1 MYRSSN
7 IFLGLL
13 WFCFLSLLYM
23 VPLDILK
30 TVFDKKVENLEK
42 KLERM
47 YDIVYKLTTENN
59 ELKARVKAL
68 ENFAIDG
75 NNFKTIHTNFLGSHM
90 QIKWYLLMEPT
101 IRKSKWYRYS
111 WIKFHWTLKSKM
123 GFLWKE
129 NKQVNYRRWCTY
141 FYQSNIDYVSLRKTR
156 HCWSIVCW
164 SSCFFNMCCLN
175 HKQRL
180 QLFCTLSLIME

>member
-1 MYRSSN
+1 
-7 IFLGLL
+7 
-13 WFCFLSLLYM
+13 M

-59 ELKARVKAL
+59 GLKARVKAL

-101 IRKSKWYRYS
+101 IRKS
-111 WIKFHWTLKSKM
+111 
-123 GFLWKE
+123 
-129 NKQVNYRRWCTY
+129 N
-141 FYQSNIDYVSLRKTR
+141 
-156 HCWSIVCW
+156 
-164 SSCFFNMCCLN
+164 
-175 HKQRL
+175 
-180 QLFCTLSLIME
+180 

>member
-129 NKQVNYRRWCTY
+129 NKQVNYRQCDDAL
-141 FYQSNIDYVSLRKTR
+141 I
-156 HCWSIVCW
+156 SI
-164 SSCFFNMCCLN
+164 SP
-175 HKQRL
+175 
-180 QLFCTLSLIME
+180 TLIMLAYERRDIADR

>member
-1 MYRSSN
+1 
-7 IFLGLL
+7 
-13 WFCFLSLLYM
+13 M

-30 TVFDKKVENLEK
+30 TVSDKKVENLEK

-75 NNFKTIHTNFLGSHM
+75 NNFKTIRTNFLGSHM

-101 IRKSKWYRYS
+101 IRKSK
-111 WIKFHWTLKSKM
+111 
-123 GFLWKE
+123 
-129 NKQVNYRRWCTY
+129 
-141 FYQSNIDYVSLRKTR
+141 
-156 HCWSIVCW
+156 
-164 SSCFFNMCCLN
+164 
-175 HKQRL
+175 
-180 QLFCTLSLIME
+180 